1 MHILSRYIN
10 LLHLYNTN
18 AQVDQ
23 SIDIFITGAACISQ
37 RHGPTVQH
45 CPGATEAGHLHPE
58 GREE

>member
-23 SIDIFITGAACISQ
+23 SIDIFITGAARFPQ

-45 CPGATEAGHLHPE
+45 CPGATEAGHLHP
-58 GREE
+58 

>member
-18 AQVDQ
+18 AQVHQ

-37 RHGPTVQH
+37 RHCPTVQH